1 MTSTPKTSTPRRDE
15 VEDMDFDLVFN
26 QPNLTPVKDHK
37 SENKRIIIGKMP
49 MPLKL
54 PRAPSRTKISNY
66 DDYLKMIDSK
76 GKKEGGR
83 FGLRN
88 KHRALTYSKT
98 PKAFTSQ
105 GSVPRTMSKY
115 GGKKRKSRKIKK
127 SKKYSKKKRSMSTKR
142 RRTKSRRR

>member
-26 QPNLTPVKDHK
+26 QPHLTPVKDTK
-37 SENKRIIIGKMP
+37 LENKRIIRGKMP

-76 GKKEGGR
+76 GKKEGGK

-105 GSVPRTMSKY
+105 GSVPRTMSRY
-115 GGKKRKSRKIKK
+115 GGKKRKLRKTRRGKR
-127 SKKYSKKKRSMSTKR
+127 YSKKKRSKSTKR
-142 RRTKSRRR
+142 RKTKSRLR